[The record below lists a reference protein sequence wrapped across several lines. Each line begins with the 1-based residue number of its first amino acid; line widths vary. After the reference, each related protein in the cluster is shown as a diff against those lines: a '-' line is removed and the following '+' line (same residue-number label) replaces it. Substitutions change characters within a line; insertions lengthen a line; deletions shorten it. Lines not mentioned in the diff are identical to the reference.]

1 MMTYLIIRGIIRK
14 KPFGV
19 WNIIFAGFTI
29 AFGISTILTG
39 IFDIQSTKS
48 ILQTDESGV
57 LLDQL
62 TPNSISL
69 PVLYIFLS
77 IQSLLGYTLTRKHE
91 KEKAARKK
99 EKQDRPVN
107 DKV

>member
-1 MMTYLIIRGIIRK
+1 MTYLIIRGIIRK

-77 IQSLLGYTLTRKHE
+77 MQTLLGYSLTRKHE
-91 KEKAARKK
+91 KEKPARKK